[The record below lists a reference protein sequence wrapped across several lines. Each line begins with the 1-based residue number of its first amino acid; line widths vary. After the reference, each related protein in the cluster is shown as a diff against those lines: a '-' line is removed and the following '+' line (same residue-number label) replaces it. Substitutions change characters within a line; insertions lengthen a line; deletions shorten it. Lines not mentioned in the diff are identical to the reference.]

1 MGRGIFVCL
10 VASLAF
16 SASAFGQGIPR
27 PPGMTPSA
35 PQPPIPDDPA
45 RPRPPANPPANPTGA
60 PADGGALGGGGDD
73 DFGRGGTERPQVSTG
88 TNDHGLVFEIWT
100 ERHTDRARGSKLV
113 GQLVVTGATAATG
126 MQPNTEHFFWFER
139 AAAWNRAGG
148 LYLKLT
154 VSDARGVTRPAGTV
168 QADTFNNRIRCI
180 MGTTATP
187 AAGQWK
193 VLAAG
198 ANPASLVKGA
208 SSLFGYWRSS
218 QKCLA
223 IAPGPD
229 GWIDL
234 LPVSEAFTAK
244 SWGTPL

>member
-1 MGRGIFVCL
+1 
-10 VASLAF
+10 
-16 SASAFGQGIPR
+16 
-27 PPGMTPSA
+27 MTPSA
-35 PQPPIPDDPA
+35 PRPPIPDDPA

-60 PADGGALGGGGDD
+60 PAEGGAIGGGGAGDGGADGI
-73 DFGRGGTERPQVSTG
+73 RVPQVSTG
-88 TNDHGLVFEIWT
+88 PNDYGLVFEIWT
-100 ERHTDRARGSKLV
+100 QRNTDPGTGAKRV

-126 MQPNTEHFFWFER
+126 MQPNTEHFFWFD
-139 AAAWNRAGG
+139 ATAAWNRAARG

-154 VSDARGVTRPAGTV
+154 VSDARGVTRPVGTV
-168 QADTFNNRIRCI
+168 QAEAFNNRIRCI
-180 MGTTATP
+180 MGSTATP

-198 ANPASLVKGA
+198 TNPASLVKGA

-218 QKCLA
+218 QKCTA

-234 LPVSEAFTAK
+234 LPVTEAFTAK